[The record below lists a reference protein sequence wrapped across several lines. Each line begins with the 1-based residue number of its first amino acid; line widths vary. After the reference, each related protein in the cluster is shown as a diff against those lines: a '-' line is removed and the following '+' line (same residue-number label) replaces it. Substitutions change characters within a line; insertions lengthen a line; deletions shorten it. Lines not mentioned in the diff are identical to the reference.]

1 MCKFKRILVALDGS
15 DASKHA
21 FEEALNFAK
30 NEDIELMAI
39 SVIPP
44 YKGLVSSLS
53 IFGHVRDN
61 IKKTY
66 IKALEEAK
74 MFAEENQMELKTF
87 LEEGRPCEKV
97 IEVAI
102 KNNCD
107 LIVTGRRGATSFEK
121 ILIGSTAAKI
131 INDSPID
138 VLIIPRKT
146 LLKIQ
151 KILVATDGS
160 IPGNNAVKRTA
171 KIAKVYGATLDVAS
185 VIQLPPESIIGEE
198 ELLGI
203 LREEISKQL
212 EPVINEIEGLDLK
225 PQVFIEKGEPYAVIV
240 NIIKNLGAT
249 LLAIGADE
257 ETGKKLIGS
266 VAQKI
271 IANSPV
277 PILVIKKNGD

>member
-21 FEEALNFAK
+21 FEEALTFAK
-30 NEDIELMAI
+30 NEGIELMAV

-53 IFGHVRDN
+53 IFGHVREN

-74 MFAEENQMELKTF
+74 MLAEENQMELKTF
-87 LEEGRPCEKV
+87 LEEGKPCEKV

-151 KILVATDGS
+151 KILAATDGS
-160 IPGNNAVKRTA
+160 IPGNNAVKRA
-171 KIAKVYGATLDVAS
+171 GKIAKAYGATLDISS
-185 VIQLPPESIIGEE
+185 VIQLPPETIIGEE
-198 ELLGI
+198 ELLDT
-203 LREEISKQL
+203 LKEELSEQL
-212 EPVINEIEGLDLK
+212 APVIKEIEGLGLK
-225 PQVFIEKGEPYAVIV
+225 PRVFIEKGEPYAVIV

-266 VAQKI
+266 AAQKI

>member
-30 NEDIELMAI
+30 NEGIELMAI

-53 IFGHVRDN
+53 IFGHVKEN
-61 IKKTY
+61 IRKTY
-66 IKALEEAK
+66 MKALEEAK
-74 MFAEENQMELKTF
+74 IFAEENQIELKTF

-160 IPGNNAVKRTA
+160 IPGNNAVKRA
-171 KIAKVYGATLDVAS
+171 GKIAKAYGATLDISS
-185 VIQLPPESIIGEE
+185 VIQLPPETIIGEE
-198 ELLGI
+198 ELLDI
-203 LREEISKQL
+203 LKEELSEQL
-212 EPVINEIEGLDLK
+212 APVIKEIEGLGLK
-225 PQVFIEKGEPYAVIV
+225 PRVFIEKGEPYAVIV

-266 VAQKI
+266 AAQKI

>member
-21 FEEALNFAK
+21 FEEALTFAK
-30 NEDIELMAI
+30 NEGIELMAV

-53 IFGHVRDN
+53 IFGHVREN

-74 MFAEENQMELKTF
+74 MLAEENQMELKTF
-87 LEEGRPCEKV
+87 LEEGKPCEKV

-151 KILVATDGS
+151 KILAATDGS
-160 IPGNNAVKRTA
+160 IPGNNAVKRA
-171 KIAKVYGATLDVAS
+171 GKIAKAYGATLDISS
-185 VIQLPPESIIGEE
+185 VIQLPPETIIGEE
-198 ELLGI
+198 ELLDT
-203 LREEISKQL
+203 LKEELSEQL
-212 EPVINEIEGLDLK
+212 APVIKEIEGLGLK
-225 PQVFIEKGEPYAVIV
+225 PRVFIEKGEPYAVIV

-266 VAQKI
+266 AAQKI

-277 PILVIKKNGD
+277 PILVIKKNED

>member
-1 MCKFKRILVALDGS
+1 MCKFKRILVAFDGS

-30 NEDIELMAI
+30 NEGIELMAV
-39 SVIPP
+39 SVIPL

-53 IFGHVRDN
+53 IFGHVREN

-74 MFAEENQMELKTF
+74 MLAEENQMELKTF
-87 LEEGRPCEKV
+87 LEEGKPCEKV

-151 KILVATDGS
+151 KILAATDGS
-160 IPGNNAVKRTA
+160 IPGNNAVKRAA
-171 KIAKVYGATLDVAS
+171 KIAKAYGATLDIAS
-185 VIQLPPESIIGEE
+185 VIQLPPETIIGEE
-198 ELLGI
+198 ELLNI
-203 LREEISKQL
+203 LKEEISNQL
-212 EPVINEIEGLDLK
+212 NPVVKEIEALGLK

-240 NIIKNLGAT
+240 NIIKNLGST

-266 VAQKI
+266 AAQKI

>member
-1 MCKFKRILVALDGS
+1 MCKFKRILVAFDGS

-30 NEDIELMAI
+30 NEGIELMAV
-39 SVIPP
+39 SVIPL

-53 IFGHVRDN
+53 IFGHVREN

-74 MFAEENQMELKTF
+74 MLAEENQMELKTF
-87 LEEGRPCEKV
+87 LEEGKPCEKV

-151 KILVATDGS
+151 KILAATDGS
-160 IPGNNAVKRTA
+160 IPGNNAVKRA
-171 KIAKVYGATLDVAS
+171 GKIAKAYGATLDISS
-185 VIQLPPESIIGEE
+185 VIQLPPETIIGEE
-198 ELLGI
+198 ELLDI
-203 LREEISKQL
+203 LKEELSEQL
-212 EPVINEIEGLDLK
+212 APVIKEIEGLGLK
-225 PQVFIEKGEPYAVIV
+225 PRVFIEKGEPYAVIV

-266 VAQKI
+266 AAQKI

>member
-1 MCKFKRILVALDGS
+1 
-15 DASKHA
+15 
-21 FEEALNFAK
+21 
-30 NEDIELMAI
+30 
-39 SVIPP
+39 
-44 YKGLVSSLS
+44 
-53 IFGHVRDN
+53 
-61 IKKTY
+61 
-66 IKALEEAK
+66 
-74 MFAEENQMELKTF
+74 
-87 LEEGRPCEKV
+87 
-97 IEVAI
+97 
-102 KNNCD
+102 

-160 IPGNNAVKRTA
+160 IPGNNAVKRA
-171 KIAKVYGATLDVAS
+171 GKIAKAYGATLDISS
-185 VIQLPPESIIGEE
+185 VIQLPPETIIGEE
-198 ELLGI
+198 ELLDI
-203 LREEISKQL
+203 LKEELSEQL
-212 EPVINEIEGLDLK
+212 APVIKEIEGLGLK
-225 PQVFIEKGEPYAVIV
+225 PRVFIEKGEPYAVIV

-266 VAQKI
+266 AAQKI